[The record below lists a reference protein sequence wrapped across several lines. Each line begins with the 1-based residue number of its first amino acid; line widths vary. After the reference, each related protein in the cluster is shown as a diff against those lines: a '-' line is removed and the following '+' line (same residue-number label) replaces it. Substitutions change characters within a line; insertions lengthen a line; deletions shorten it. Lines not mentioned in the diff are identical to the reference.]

1 MKISKQQIFVQAH
14 IAIKQSKENYR
25 TAFGKWLK
33 FAYGIA
39 KILVDRVANL
49 SGDEVLLNTPVGL
62 GSFGLEVA
70 KFAFKYEGFSYYSI
84 KCLHG
89 DFYKIVEYSTGQS
102 INEIPQQSID
112 DAVTDAILILS
123 KSGDTIKQ
131 IIKDKKVLNEPIE
144 DKRAE
149 YSLQGFGEL
158 AYRAFYWVSFN
169 PRERGQRTIN
179 EHENEL
185 KADIEA
191 MPAHETERYANN
203 YKKYFSA
210 WLSAYSN
217 CASSAITGGSGFN
230 VRRANK
236 ANDRERAKYQEFV
249 EWREKAQKAINK
261 RIEQAK
267 PESQK
272 HAEEWEYLRKNIL
285 SSAVTIN
292 NINKGIERGYNKALF
307 VANMYSKV
315 EVYANR
321 GNMEIVKNAI
331 DTIRQFNST
340 KGVVITER
348 HKFFSLLSVAEAQ
361 HAKTLANQSR
371 ENGEKLFK
379 GGKVIQN
386 WAENRIQILFDEKPV
401 NDIIVLLK
409 QKAFKWSPKAGAW
422 QRQNTNNTLYAV
434 NEIIKV
440 LEAK

>member
-1 MKISKQQIFVQAH
+1 MKISKSQIFAQAH
-14 IAIKQSKENYR
+14 IAIKHNKENYR
-25 TAFGKWLK
+25 LQFGAWLR
-33 FAYGIA
+33 FAYQIA
-39 KILVDRVANL
+39 KTLESRILSL
-49 SGDEVLLNTPVGL
+49 SGKQVLINTPVGF

-70 KFAFKYEGFSYYSI
+70 EFAFKYEGFSFYSI

-89 DFYKIVEYSTGQS
+89 DFYTIVEYTTGHGICAIPQENLS
-102 INEIPQQSID
+102 DAITDAKKVLEKFKGSLNEI
-112 DAVTDAILILS
+112 
-123 KSGDTIKQ
+123 IKAQ
-131 IIKDKKVLNEPIE
+131 KVLNEPIE
-144 DKRAE
+144 EKDEA
-149 YSLQGFGEL
+149 YSLQGFSEL

-179 EHENEL
+179 EHEAEL
-185 KADIEA
+185 KTDIEA
-191 MPAHETERYANN
+191 MPAHETERYVNN

-236 ANDRERAKYQEFV
+236 ANDRERAKYQEFA

-267 PESQK
+267 PEAIKQN
-272 HAEEWEYLRKNIL
+272 EEWQLLKASIL
-285 SSAVTIN
+285 SSAATIN
-292 NINKGIERGYNKALF
+292 SINNGLERGYNKALF

-331 DTIRQFNST
+331 DTIREFNNT

-379 GGKVIQN
+379 GGKVVQN